1 MRYTGNKRE
10 NRQIRLY
17 QNLKLRIKEN
27 KKKNCA
33 SKKNIKSEKATHIMR
48 ENIYTACIW

>member
-1 MRYTGNKRE
+1 MDLVVTFWIYMRYTGNKRE

-27 KKKNCA
+27 KKK
-33 SKKNIKSEKATHIMR
+33 
-48 ENIYTACIW
+48 TAHQRKI